1 MKRKDWISLVALLI
15 IVGIALIG
23 EQFHATGEWA
33 DGTISLLTKLL
44 PLLVFF
50 IIAVYFRNKKGSY
63 VAWFRRISYVTF
75 AISVVFLFILSMP
88 FMHYFNVIGSQEK
101 IATASR
107 QILDDCDV
115 MFKEYEMQIGQRVSK
130 FESDLQTAINQNH
143 EAFLKK
149 EYPTVITYDN
159 RFREQAKDDMTEKV
173 WFANYYVNKDSLVS
187 VKKPQFEGVLIQD
200 FNAFKAASEL
210 KELFTLYDR
219 YKKLLSEDFSKT
231 TPFERDEKYSA
242 EFKYQHQEAL
252 WKSSKEIFTKM
263 EFNFLWFLL
272 FMVLA
277 LFACSSYIF
286 FKDDNVRV
294 PRPRTGAQSIY
305 DKGHNMNNIND
316 DSEID

>member
-23 EQFHATGEWA
+23 EQFHANGEWA

-63 VAWFRRISYVTF
+63 VVWFRRISYVTF

-107 QILDDCDV
+107 QILDDCDG

-143 EAFLKK
+143 EVFLKK

-173 WFANYYVNKDSLVS
+173 WFANYYVNRDSLNS
-187 VKKPQFEGVLIQD
+187 KKKPQFERVLIQD
-200 FNAFKAASEL
+200 FNAFSAASEL
-210 KELFTLYDR
+210 TELFTLYDR

-231 TPFERDEKYSA
+231 TPFERDEHYSA
-242 EFKYQHQEAL
+242 EFKYQHQESL

>member
-23 EQFHATGEWA
+23 EQFHANGEWA

-63 VAWFRRISYVTF
+63 VAWFRRISYVSF

-88 FMHYFNVIGSQEK
+88 FMHYFNVVSSQEK

-107 QILDDCDV
+107 QILDDCDD
-115 MFKEYEMQIGQRVSK
+115 MFESYKNKISTRKSTYQSRLNTLLNESK
-130 FESDLQTAINQNH
+130 FDELADLFPKYTSTIDQNAINTFVTDQNKTW
-143 EAFLKK
+143 LKNYK
-149 EYPTVITYDN
+149 ANKDTLDN
-159 RFREQAKDDMTEKV
+159 VKRKQYESVLIENFNVFRASSELNDLFQQY
-173 WFANYYVNKDSLVS
+173 ANY
-187 VKKPQFEGVLIQD
+187 KKILKTDFLHYTPVEKKANYDVQFD
-200 FNAFKAASEL
+200 FQGN
-210 KELFTLYDR
+210 
-219 YKKLLSEDFSKT
+219 EDEWRK
-231 TPFERDEKYSA
+231 
-242 EFKYQHQEAL
+242 
-252 WKSSKEIFTKM
+252 SKEIFTQM
-263 EFNFLWFLL
+263 NFNFMWFLSFL
-272 FMVLA
+272 VLA

-294 PRPRTGAQSIY
+294 PKPRTGAQSIY
-305 DKGHNMNNIND
+305 DKGHNMNNINN